1 MALCLLGYSRK
12 IKNCRKYEGQRRAEM
27 VRQRGKEGSWY
38 KDTSMRRWDLSLESD
53 IHVREEITGEVFQSQ
68 AGLGMVAGGL

>member
-1 MALCLLGYSRK
+1 
-12 IKNCRKYEGQRRAEM
+12 M